1 MTEKKNEPFEMSER
15 VQLYKECSICNGT
28 GVVYD
33 HDWKDWNTTAPLSPI
48 ASTCQVC
55 HGSGYEPT
63 QYFFFSLGGGE
74 GNKYTMKPGMKNFE
88 SEPE

>member
-1 MTEKKNEPFEMSER
+1 MSER
-15 VQLYKECSICNGT
+15 VQLYKECSACNGT

-55 HGSGYEPT
+55 HGSGYEPRR
-63 QYFFFSLGGGE
+63 
-74 GNKYTMKPGMKNFE
+74 
-88 SEPE
+88 